1 MAGRSQTTESL
12 KSSGEE
18 EAENGSLNNVCSE
31 ETSPEERWRC
41 PDVFSHSVPH
51 SFILQV
57 RIEQLLCAGHV
68 TKKTKKQKTL
78 SSRNFYSRMGFLN
91 LPTAILGW
99 IILCG
104 GEAVLGIVV
113 YLVVSQPL
121 PARPW

>member
-1 MAGRSQTTESL
+1 M
-12 KSSGEE
+12 
-18 EAENGSLNNVCSE
+18 
-31 ETSPEERWRC
+31 
-41 PDVFSHSVPH
+41 FSHSVPH